1 MAKLG
6 HYEVIKCIGS
16 TEKTML
22 YAARHPYLGRDVVI
36 EASPSSCDTDL
47 QKRLKFLAQL
57 LGTLDHSNILPVF
70 DAFEDGKMMYLVFNW
85 PSEKLKSVER
95 IVKDG
100 GQISIDQALIYTLHL
115 CEVLE
120 FLEQKGVV
128 HQNIH
133 LQNLLVS
140 ENDFYLSG
148 FNLANKVT
156 NSHEE
161 YREELMDGRYAAPE
175 WIARHPL
182 TCKQDIWSLGV
193 ALYNMLTGKY
203 PFEGD
208 EELSTAQVIIGGEYK
223 RLNNFP
229 NIPQC
234 LDELL
239 QRIFVAEPEKR
250 ISVSEI
256 KDIVSKELYKTPV
269 GTVFIAMP
277 FHMHFNRAYNAIKRV
292 CQEHRLQPVRVD
304 ENFMPANIWQEIEE
318 GINKANFIIGDLS
331 PVPGFEQ
338 TNPNVAFEVG
348 IAHHLQKPTV
358 LLTQDIEKLP
368 FDFKQQRVNA
378 YANTEEGMVELE
390 KKLHDI
396 IKSIMSSN

>member
-36 EASPSSCDTDL
+36 EASPSSVDTDL
-47 QKRLKFLAQL
+47 QQRLKFLAEL
-57 LGTLDHSNILPVF
+57 LGTLDHSNILPIF

-85 PSEKLKSVER
+85 PNENLKSIER

-100 GQISIDQALIYTLHL
+100 RSISVDEALTYTLHL

-133 LQNLLVS
+133 LQNILVAA
-140 ENDFYLSG
+140 NDFYVGG
-148 FNLANKVT
+148 FNLANKVSH
-156 NSHEE
+156 SHEE
-161 YREELMDGRYAAPE
+161 HRAELMDSRYAAPE
-175 WIARHPL
+175 WIARYPL
-182 TCKQDIWSLGV
+182 TCKQDVWSLGV
-193 ALYNMLTGKY
+193 ALYNMLTTRY
-203 PFEGD
+203 PFQGSG
-208 EELSTAQVIIGGEYK
+208 ELSTAQVIIRGEYQ
-223 RLNNFP
+223 RLSEFDL
-229 NIPQC
+229 PQS
-234 LDELL
+234 LDDLL

-250 ISVSEI
+250 ISASEV
-256 KDIVSKELYKTPV
+256 KEIVAKELYKTPV

-304 ENFMPANIWQEIEE
+304 ENFMPANIWQEIED
-318 GINKANFIIGDLS
+318 GINNANFIIGDLS
-331 PVPGFEQ
+331 PVPGAEQ

-348 IAHHLQKPTV
+348 IAHHLKKPTV

-378 YANTEEGMVELE
+378 YTNTQEGMADLE

-396 IKSIMSSN
+396 IDSIMT